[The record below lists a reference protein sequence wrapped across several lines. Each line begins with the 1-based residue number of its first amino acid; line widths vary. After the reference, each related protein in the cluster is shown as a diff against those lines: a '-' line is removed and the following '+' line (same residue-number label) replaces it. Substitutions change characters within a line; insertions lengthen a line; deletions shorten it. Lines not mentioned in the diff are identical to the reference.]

1 MLKTP
6 FYLITLLTVLIFV
19 ISCSSEE
26 ETLLAGKDFTDTNI
40 RVLSIDTFLVQ
51 LSTMKFDSITT
62 STEERLLI
70 GQYTDADMG
79 VINTASYFQM
89 SPTTYTLNND
99 AVLDS
104 VGIILGYDTYF
115 YNDTTQVSTLHI
127 HKLTDKLRTDDTYF
141 YNTSSFGYEDT
152 PLVTK
157 TYQPTPNKDSVY
169 VTLPYTFGEELF
181 NGIRDNNIT
190 DDESLYQQLK
200 GLTVQ
205 PDANDNSA
213 VIGFS
218 TSSEETYLRFF
229 YSMPDELESEEYT
242 YDIAINTYFN
252 HIDSDVSGLPQE
264 FLTDQEDNLYSPN
277 SNNMSYNQ
285 AGTGYVTKIEFPS
298 IKNIYDIGA
307 DGTILEATLYI
318 ELNADSYSDIQ
329 PLSEELLLYTLD
341 QNNDFAS
348 QVANS
353 IDVVTASLSSE
364 ESEFNH
370 VLYNVPVIDF
380 IDQKLSES
388 PETED
393 ALILIPEN
401 YNNTVNKIIFNDS
414 EKSNYNTK
422 LIITYALYE

>member
-26 ETLLAGKDFTDTNI
+26 ETLLAGKDFTDTDI
-40 RVLSIDTFLVQ
+40 RVLSIDTFSVQ
-51 LSTMKFDSITT
+51 LSTIKFDSITT

-70 GQYTDADMG
+70 GQYEDVDMG
-79 VINTASYFQM
+79 VINTASYFQL
-89 SPTTYTLNND
+89 SPSTYTLNND

-104 VGIILGYDTYF
+104 VGLILGYDTYF
-115 YNDTTQVSTLHI
+115 YNDTTQVSTINI

-141 YNTSSFGYEDT
+141 YNTSSYGYEDT
-152 PLVTK
+152 PLATE
-157 TYQPTPNKDSVY
+157 TYQATPNKDSVY
-169 VTLPYTFGEELF
+169 VTLPFTFGEELF

-205 PDANDNSA
+205 PGENDNSA
-213 VIGFS
+213 IIGFS

-242 YDIAINTYFN
+242 YDISINTYFN

-264 FLTDQEDNLYSPN
+264 VLTDQEYNLYSPD
-277 SNNMSYNQ
+277 SYNMSYNQ

-298 IKNIYDIGA
+298 IKNISDIGA
-307 DGTILEATLYI
+307 GGTILEATLYI

>member
-26 ETLLAGKDFTDTNI
+26 ETLLAGKDFTDTDI
-40 RVLSIDTFLVQ
+40 RVLSIDTFSVQ
-51 LSTMKFDSITT
+51 LSTIKFDSITT

-70 GQYTDADMG
+70 GQYEDVDMG
-79 VINTASYFQM
+79 VINTASYFQL
-89 SPTTYTLNND
+89 SPSTYTLNND

-104 VGIILGYDTYF
+104 VGLILGYDTYF
-115 YNDTTQVSTLHI
+115 YNDTTQVSTINI

-141 YNTSSFGYEDT
+141 YNTSSYGYEDT
-152 PLVTK
+152 PLATE
-157 TYQPTPNKDSVY
+157 TYQATPNKDSVY
-169 VTLPYTFGEELF
+169 VTLPFTFGEELF

-205 PDANDNSA
+205 PGENDNSA
-213 VIGFS
+213 IIGFS

-242 YDIAINTYFN
+242 YDISINTYFN
-252 HIDSDVSGLPQE
+252 HIDSDASGLPQE
-264 FLTDQEDNLYSPN
+264 VLTDQEYNLYSPD
-277 SNNMSYNQ
+277 SYNMSYNQ

-298 IKNIYDIGA
+298 IKNISDIGA
-307 DGTILEATLYI
+307 GGTILEATLYI

>member
-26 ETLLAGKDFTDTNI
+26 ETLLAGKDFTDTDI
-40 RVLSIDTFLVQ
+40 RVLSIDTFSVQ
-51 LSTMKFDSITT
+51 LSTIKFDSITT

-70 GQYTDADMG
+70 GQYEDVDMG
-79 VINTASYFQM
+79 VINTASYFQL
-89 SPTTYTLNND
+89 SPSTYTLNND

-104 VGIILGYDTYF
+104 VGLILGYDTYF
-115 YNDTTQVSTLHI
+115 YNDTTQVSTINI

-152 PLVTK
+152 PLATE
-157 TYQPTPNKDSVY
+157 TYQATPNKDSVY
-169 VTLPYTFGEELF
+169 VTLPFTFGEELF

-205 PDANDNSA
+205 PGENDNSA
-213 VIGFS
+213 IIGFS

-242 YDIAINTYFN
+242 YDISINTYFN
-252 HIDSDVSGLPQE
+252 HIDSDASGLPQE
-264 FLTDQEDNLYSPN
+264 VLTDQEYNLYSPD
-277 SNNMSYNQ
+277 SYNMSYNQ

-298 IKNIYDIGA
+298 IKNISDIGA
-307 DGTILEATLYI
+307 GGTILEATLYI